1 LRYHV
6 ALAHDDAPS
15 HPRQETSVKPSPA
28 RFAASTAAFAA
39 LLCAAVVQAQALP
52 DTLGKIK
59 AAGEINVAYS
69 PDSIPFSA
77 QGADGKPAGYSI
89 DLCNKVIAA
98 IGRSVGN
105 PNLKVNW
112 TPGTVSERLA
122 AVSAG
127 RADLECANTSATLS
141 RMQHVD
147 FSNLSFVD
155 AGGFLVRADGPIQS
169 VADMMGKKIAVIGG
183 TTTEQRLHATLKD
196 RKVQAG
202 VVAVRDA
209 NEGAQ
214 LLETKQVDAFAG
226 DKIKLIGIAVTAK
239 DPALFSLLVA
249 DFSIEPYAFALPRGD
264 SALRLVVNR
273 ELTRVYVSGEIEEIF
288 ARWLGKLGRPS
299 GMLAAMYVLNAVPD

>member
-1 LRYHV
+1 M
-6 ALAHDDAPS
+6 
-15 HPRQETSVKPSPA
+15 KPSPA
-28 RFAASTAAFAA
+28 RFAVPVAALAVALFAA
-39 LLCAAVVQAQALP
+39 AASAQSMP
-52 DTLGKIK
+52 DTLGKIR
-59 AAGEINVAYS
+59 ASGQINVGFS

-77 QGADGKPAGYSI
+77 AEADGKPAGYSI

-105 PNLKVNW
+105 TSLRVNW
-112 TPGTVSERLA
+112 IPGTVSERLA
-122 AVSAG
+122 AIKAG
-127 RADLECANTSATLS
+127 KLDLECANTSATLS
-141 RMQHVD
+141 RMENVD

-155 AGGFLVRADGPIQS
+155 SGGFLVRADGPIQG

-183 TTTEQRLHATLKD
+183 TTTEQRLVAMLKE
-196 RKVQAG
+196 RKVEAG
-202 VVAVRDA
+202 VVRVRDA
-209 NEGAQ
+209 AEGAQ
-214 LLETKQVDAFAG
+214 LLESKQADAFAG

-239 DPALFSLLVA
+239 DPKVFSLLVA

-264 SALRLVVNR
+264 SALRLVINR

>member
-1 LRYHV
+1 MKPLSLRTV
-6 ALAHDDAPS
+6 A
-15 HPRQETSVKPSPA
+15 PA
-28 RFAASTAAFAA
+28 VAVAA
-39 LLCAAVVQAQALP
+39 LLVASVASAQSAP
-52 DTLGKIK
+52 DTLGKIR
-59 AAGEINVAYS
+59 ASVQINVYYS
-69 PDSIPFSA
+69 PDSIPFST
-77 QGADGKPAGYSI
+77 QGTDGKPAGYSI

-98 IGRSVGN
+98 IGRAVGN

-127 RADLECANTSATLS
+127 RAELECANTSATLS

-169 VADMMGKKIAVIGG
+169 IGDMMGKKIAVIGG
-183 TTTEQRLHATLKD
+183 TTNEQRLVQVLKD
-196 RKVQAG
+196 RKVEAG
-202 VVAVRDA
+202 VVRVRDA
-209 NEGAQ
+209 AEGEQ
-214 LLETKQVDAFAG
+214 LLASNQVDAFAG
-226 DKIKLIGIAVTAK
+226 DKIKLVGVALTAK
-239 DPALFSLLVA
+239 DPKLFSLLVA

-264 SALRLVVNR
+264 SAYRLVVNR
-273 ELTRVYVSGEIEEIF
+273 ELSRVYASGEIEEIF